1 MRSSFADRGLPLNHS
16 YNDEPDTPILRA
28 GLSVML
34 FTRQKSLS
42 RSRNLF
48 SVLSIGF
55 PFFKRLGGDIDPLEL
70 NQPFAGVRSERSG
83 RQSLPLRQSIAF
95 LGNDLADPR
104 LDLVCSRV
112 SVEAFWINDRGC
124 PSASLRQDAFRFQV
138 LCKWLRLR
146 KPRP

>member
-112 SVEAFWINDRGC
+112 SVEAFWIKRPGISFTPAAAGC
-124 PSASLRQDAFRFQV
+124 FSF
-138 LCKWLRLR
+138 
-146 KPRP
+146 

>member
-70 NQPFAGVRSERSG
+70 NQPFAGVRSERFWTVVFAFEAEYYLPEERSG
-83 RQSLPLRQSIAF
+83 RSSTRFSMF
-95 LGNDLADPR
+95 
-104 LDLVCSRV
+104 SR
-112 SVEAFWINDRGC
+112 IG
-124 PSASLRQDAFRFQV
+124 
-138 LCKWLRLR
+138 
-146 KPRP
+146 